1 MTAHPVLLLLAL
13 AAVLVAG
20 NWLLAAMAAREASQ
34 DRPTNHLTTQ
44 QGVEKSRS

>member
-20 NWLLAAMAAREASQ
+20 NLLLAVMAVREAST
-34 DRPTNHLTTQ
+34 P
-44 QGVEKSRS
+44 KRSNKLP